1 MISEPIPTVQPGRQ
15 VASRFDPYEDNGG
28 TTMALAGEDF
38 CIVAADTRQSDGY
51 HINCRYAPKAHQLSD
66 KTVIGTSGFYAD
78 GLNFV
83 KKIKQRMEWYFHQHD
98 KTMSTTAIAQLISIM
113 LYQKRFFPYYVF
125 CVIGGIDE
133 NGKGCVY
140 SYDSVGNSERV
151 KYQAAGSGNE
161 LLQPFLDSQIGL
173 MNRSNENETLDL
185 TEEMAI
191 KIVKDAF
198 SSVTERD
205 IHTGDC
211 VEIYII
217 RKDGVECQK
226 YPLKR
231 D

>member
-1 MISEPIPTVQPGRQ
+1 MISEPIPSVQPAIQ
-15 VASRFDPYEDNGG
+15 VGSKFDPYEDNGG

-51 HINCRYAPKAHQLSD
+51 HINCRYAPKAHQLSE

-78 GLNFV
+78 GINLV
-83 KKIKQRMEWYFHQHD
+83 KKIKQRMEWYYHQHE
-98 KTMSTTAIAQLISIM
+98 KVMSTPAIAQLLSIM

-125 CVIGGIDE
+125 SVLGGIDE
-133 NGKGCVY
+133 EGKGCVF
-140 SYDSVGNSERV
+140 SYDSVGNMERV

-173 MNRSNENETLDL
+173 MNRATDDVLNL

>member
-1 MISEPIPTVQPGRQ
+1 MISEPIPTAQPARQ
-15 VASRFDPYEDNGG
+15 MANRFDPYEDNGG

-78 GLNFV
+78 GICLV
-83 KKIKQRMEWYFHQHD
+83 KRIKQRMEWYYHQHD
-98 KTMSTTAIAQLISIM
+98 KVMSTPALAQLLSVM
-113 LYQKRFFPYYVF
+113 LYQKRFFPYYCF
-125 CVIGGIDE
+125 TILGGLDE
-133 NGKGCVY
+133 EGKGCVFD
-140 SYDSVGNSERV
+140 YDSVGNVERV
-151 KYQAAGSGNE
+151 KYQAEGSGKE

-173 MNRSNENETLDL
+173 KNRATDDVLDL
-185 TEEMAI
+185 TEEKAI

-217 RKDGVECQK
+217 RKDGIECEK